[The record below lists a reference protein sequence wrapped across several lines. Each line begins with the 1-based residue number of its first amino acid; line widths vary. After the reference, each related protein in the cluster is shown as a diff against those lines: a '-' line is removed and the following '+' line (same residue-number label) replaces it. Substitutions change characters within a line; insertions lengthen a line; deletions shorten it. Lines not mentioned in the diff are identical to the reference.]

1 MYDHL
6 FSLMDLIQ
14 LVLMIGACYACYI
27 RGKRDAAIAIF
38 TQLEA
43 AGVVKIQHEEEQEEN

>member
-1 MYDHL
+1 
-6 FSLMDLIQ
+6 MDLIQ